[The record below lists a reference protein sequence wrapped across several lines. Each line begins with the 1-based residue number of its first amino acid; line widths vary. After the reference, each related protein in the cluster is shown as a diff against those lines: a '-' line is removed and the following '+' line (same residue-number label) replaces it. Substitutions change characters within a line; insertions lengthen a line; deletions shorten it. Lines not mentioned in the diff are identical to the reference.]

1 MLTVVTSGKSSPG
14 VTASTWALALAW
26 PRPVLVA
33 DCDPVGG
40 DMAAGFLAGRVSQ
53 DRGLLSW
60 ATAARRGTPAMQAA
74 ALLASHSVELPEQ
87 PNVWLLPG
95 FTNMTQ
101 GWSFTDDVWERLA
114 LALERSAA
122 VLGRDAIVDTGRL
135 VGERTPWPVIHAAD
149 QVLVAVRPSV
159 RSVHAAQD
167 AVGRLRSELGDLA
180 KVRALVVGD
189 GPYSPDEAA
198 SVLQLNQAGRLPA
211 DRNAACA
218 LTDGAS
224 TTMRALQ
231 KTALLKASAGLVGK
245 LAVVSADLSAGY
257 AGTETSR

>member
-1 MLTVVTSGKSSPG
+1 MLTVITSGKSSPG

-26 PRPVLVA
+26 PRPLLAA
-33 DCDPVGG
+33 DCDPAGG

-74 ALLASHSVELPEQ
+74 SLLTSHSVELPEH

-122 VLGRDAIVDTGRL
+122 ALGRDAIVDTGRL

-149 QVLVAVRPSV
+149 QVLLTVRPSV

-180 KVRALVVGD
+180 KVGALIVGD
-189 GPYSPDEAA
+189 GPYSAGETAA
-198 SVLQLNQAGRLPA
+198 ALQLNQAGRLPS
-211 DRNAACA
+211 DRNAASV
-218 LTDGAS
+218 LTDGTS
-224 TTMRALQ
+224 TTVRALL
-231 KTALLKASAGLVGK
+231 KTSLLKASAGLAAR
-245 LAVVSADLSAGY
+245 LTAVSPDPSSRY
-257 AGTETSR
+257 AGAATR